1 MDKFEGLDSAS
12 SEQFMELLAKDC
24 AEMMPILDD
33 LADTYDT
40 DFGDPVLL
48 GGKQPTAREV
58 IEMEKAASKYVRASI
73 ASCKPE
79 RKVRDKSPM
88 TEKISIR
95 ISTSILDLVKKKAA
109 RAGMGYQTFLN
120 MVIAEAATN
129 PT

>member
-58 IEMEKAASKYVRASI
+58 IEMEKATTKFVLAAI

-79 RKVRDKSPM
+79 RKARDKSPM

>member
-1 MDKFEGLDSAS
+1 
-12 SEQFMELLAKDC
+12 
-24 AEMMPILDD
+24 
-33 LADTYDT
+33 
-40 DFGDPVLL
+40 
-48 GGKQPTAREV
+48 
-58 IEMEKAASKYVRASI
+58 MEKAASKFVRASI